1 MRFRTPV
8 LLFCLAA
15 TATAFAER
23 NRRPISV
30 PATGV
35 ETIIFNVEEGDFE
48 VRGDPAATEVR
59 MNVSIDRAWLFQP
72 RSEKKTLERLVTV
85 SGEGTNQLTITAD
98 IPHSIFNVG
107 RAQYPL
113 DFEVVVPARAR
124 LILHDTSGKI
134 TLSDIQGDVEIHDT
148 TGTLAVAGVGGR
160 LEIEKESGDMRL
172 AQVAGPTTIR
182 SQSGRI
188 QAERLDRLEIVR
200 SAGDLV
206 ITDVAAAQIRN
217 TDGNV
222 RVSRVRGDLQIE
234 DDSGDIE
241 AQDVGGRVLIRD
253 LSGQIRIARTGAVT
267 VYDTSGDITV
277 EQAES
282 LAVMDKESGQVVA
295 RDVQRVQAP
304 PNVKLKGGM

>member
-1 MRFRTPV
+1 
-8 LLFCLAA
+8 
-15 TATAFAER
+15 
-23 NRRPISV
+23 
-30 PATGV
+30 
-35 ETIIFNVEEGDFE
+35 
-48 VRGDPAATEVR
+48 
-59 MNVSIDRAWLFQP
+59 
-72 RSEKKTLERLVTV
+72 
-85 SGEGTNQLTITAD
+85 
-98 IPHSIFNVG
+98 
-107 RAQYPL
+107 
-113 DFEVVVPARAR
+113 
-124 LILHDTSGKI
+124 
-134 TLSDIQGDVEIHDT
+134 
-148 TGTLAVAGVGGR
+148 
-160 LEIEKESGDMRL
+160 MRL
-172 AQVAGPTTIR
+172 AQIAGPTTIR

-188 QAERLDRLEIVR
+188 QAEWLDRLEIVR

-241 AQDVGGRVLIRD
+241 VQDVGGRVLIRD